1 MKRNLEVSS
10 VLQLKNDNNIT
21 DFCIEEVVGIGGS
34 CIAYKVS
41 YCESQDIVHKGIL
54 KEFCPAYLNEGD
66 QFARDGQALVVPT
79 EYKEQ
84 FAYDLEKFVQVYRDI
99 NAYLSENL
107 SAANYHTVQ
116 LGLYE
121 GNNTFYTLTSCDY
134 GKSYDKVLDT
144 DIYTALKLV
153 LSVTKAVELYH
164 NAGFLHLDIKPK
176 NVLILDEVADIVK
189 LFDFDSLTAIESLK
203 GRYDVS
209 IPIPEDYYVPEL
221 DNCDIRNIGIHTDIF
236 EIGAMLFSR
245 LFGRSPEVSEMQRGV
260 IINLQEVEL
269 LTGVSPQA
277 KYELQQLFSKTI
289 QISKRNRYQTTSEL
303 KAQLCKIIEL
313 VSPNGLPYL
322 LNLPKWQ
329 PSAHCIGR
337 DQEIKEIQARL
348 ESTGYVFV
356 KAIGGLGK
364 SEVSKLFAQYYADDY
379 HTVQFCK
386 YNDSLKS
393 VVASLPI
400 NGIKD
405 DDYTDFDELVREK
418 NKVLHLADQHT
429 LLIVDNFNVT
439 HDDFLRDFL
448 PANNKSFKVIFTTRC
463 QPAANY
469 YEDKVYE
476 LSHLSMDECKYLF
489 SLHSK
494 TEDLEENSECL
505 ERIIKTID
513 YNTLVLVLLAAT
525 VKKTGISLE
534 EMHNKLDNQ
543 KLDDMQEKVFHEYDF
558 SSAEIASYNRINA
571 HLNAIFSVS
580 RLSNIEKEI
589 LKNMTLIS
597 YQGIGVS
604 DFVSY
609 CASSAIN
616 DKCVKSLINHGW
628 IEKKGDAE
636 ISMHPIISDLL
647 ATNENVAKAK
657 SYYNLAEQ
665 LEEFCNP
672 DYLSHISIVMSRLS
686 YAIQLEKRYR
696 SEPVDKQALMKS
708 KLGRLYAN
716 IYRPDDARKFLLDA
730 LTIAKDSKVSYFLPY
745 IYSFLGEVEKD
756 FGTYSAAIEYY
767 NLSVVTGKSIK
778 YRYYEI
784 ALESMINIAGCY
796 FDNNELTKAYDQ
808 YKAALRFARMH
819 FKWGHIYEIASGLVE
834 VCNALDWLDKAQKY
848 EELKSK
854 YTPEDNLG
862 LVPEEITKMQAY
874 MEDGDFT
881 SSMQVY
887 EEFLALKREE
897 LGEDSPIYKDIAQSR
912 WIFFLL
918 HNDKEQAMRL
928 ATENLNFIESTHG
941 KESMEMARQLSLI
954 ASSFQRIGEF
964 EYATESAKRAI
975 KICEGKKELHS
986 YAYFEAKLA
995 LAQCYLLVGKLSE
1008 AKSVIESVELTDFTG
1023 NEALSDYV
1031 TSAGLVL
1038 CELSEYEKVEQLCN
1052 DLLGKSKMQKFAF
1065 AQASIML
1072 AIVYEQRGELDKA
1085 TEHAENAFNHINGL
1099 KTQQIKKE
1107 WLIQYYRAVARISFR
1122 RGDSKAAIDKINEL
1136 LDLFS
1141 EDEKKQYLIYVPIME
1156 RALYHAQLGDIK
1168 KSEDDYALCEKI
1180 LKTNNMP
1187 EESFAML
1194 YNNVAKNHLE
1204 AGNYIIA
1211 KNYLDKLIAIRPS
1224 VMTPSSYFDA
1234 IVCNNIGWTSF
1245 NLEELGRAE
1254 EYYNKSIKTFEKIG
1268 ATNTT
1273 DYLTTLHNFAL
1284 LLEKRGDSSQSVKIY
1299 KRIFKSYA
1307 PDKDVTGSSRTLFVE
1322 CCIRNMFTAG
1332 MAKEAYEFCCQENEY
1347 YRKRFGENSPERIN
1361 LLLLIGSTLK
1371 GFGYTDCFEFFKY
1384 ADDAIERGNLKES
1397 IYDAR
1402 LQNYI
1407 GVCLADFDNEFG
1419 WALNR
1424 FRTSKELFEK
1434 LNAETDPLYPI
1445 VLSNIKYAEDK
1456 NMDRLISELAKSMKD
1471 ENESD

>member
-10 VLQLKNDNNIT
+10 VLKLKNNNNIT
-21 DFCIEEVVGIGGS
+21 DFSIEEVVGIGGS

-41 YCESQDIVHKGIL
+41 YYESKDIVHKGIL

-66 QFARDGQALVVPT
+66 QFARGGQALIVPM
-79 EYKEQ
+79 ELKEQ

-107 SAANYHTVQ
+107 SATNFHTVQ

-121 GNNTFYTLTSCDY
+121 GNNTYYTLTSCDY

-176 NVLILDEVADIVK
+176 NVLILDKVADIVK
-189 LFDFDSLTAIESLK
+189 LFDFDSLTSIESLK
-203 GRYDVS
+203 GRHDVA

-221 DNCDIRNIGIHTDIF
+221 DNCDIRNIGIHTDIL

-245 LFGRSPEVSEMQRGV
+245 LFGRSPEVNEMQRGV
-260 IINLQEVEL
+260 VIDLQDVEL

-303 KAQLCKIIEL
+303 KAQLNKIIDL

-329 PSAHCIGR
+329 PSVYCVGR
-337 DQEIKEIQARL
+337 DQEIREIYARL
-348 ESTGYVFV
+348 ESTGYVFI
-356 KAIGGLGK
+356 KAMGGLGK
-364 SEVSKLFAQYYADDY
+364 SEVSKLFAQYFADDY

-439 HDDFLRDFL
+439 HDDYLREFL

-494 TEDLEENSECL
+494 IEDLQEDFECL
-505 ERIIKTID
+505 ERIIETIE

-525 VKKTGISLE
+525 IKKTGISLE
-534 EMHNKLDNQ
+534 EMQNKLDNQ
-543 KLDDMQEKVFHEYDF
+543 KLDEMQTKIFHEYDF
-558 SSAEIASYNRINA
+558 SSAEIASYNKINA

-580 RLSNIEKEI
+580 KLSDIEKEI

-597 YQGIGVS
+597 YQGIGVI
-604 DFVSY
+604 DFVNY
-609 CASSAIN
+609 CASAAIT
-616 DKCVKSLINHGW
+616 DKCVRSLINHGW

-647 ATNENVAKAK
+647 ATNESVAKAK

-672 DYLSHISIVMSRLS
+672 DYLSYISIMMSRLS

-696 SEPVDKQALMKS
+696 SEPLDKQTLMKS

-716 IYRPDDARKFLLDA
+716 IYRPDDARKFLQDA
-730 LTIAKDSKVSYFLPY
+730 LTIAKGSKVSYFLPY

-756 FGTYSAAIEYY
+756 FGTLSAAIEYY
-767 NLSVVTGKSIK
+767 SLSVSTGKSIK

-784 ALESMINIAGCY
+784 ALESMINIAECY
-796 FDNNELTKAYDQ
+796 FDNNDLTRAYSQ
-808 YKAALRFARMH
+808 YKDALRFARMH
-819 FKWGHIYEIASGLVE
+819 FKWGYIYEIASGLVE
-834 VCNALDWLDKAQKY
+834 VCDALNWLDKSQQYEQLKIKY
-848 EELKSK
+848 M
-854 YTPEDNLG
+854 PENDQG
-862 LVPEEITKMQAY
+862 IVPEEITKMQAY
-874 MEDGDFT
+874 IKDGDFT

-897 LGEDSPIYKDIAQSR
+897 LGEDSPIYKDIAQAR

-941 KESMEMARQLSLI
+941 KESIEMVRQLSRI
-954 ASSFQRIGEF
+954 AASFPRIGEF

-975 KICEGKKELHS
+975 KICEEKKELHS

-995 LAQCYLLVGKLSE
+995 LAQCYLLVGKVSD
-1008 AKSVIESVELTDFTG
+1008 AQNVIASVNLTDFTG

-1031 TSAGLVL
+1031 TSAGAVL
-1038 CELSEYEKVEQLCN
+1038 CELGEYDKVEQLCN
-1052 DLLGKSKMQKFAF
+1052 ALLSKSKIHKLAF

-1072 AIVYEQRGELDKA
+1072 AIVSEQRGGLDKA
-1085 TEHAENAFNHINGL
+1085 TEYAEKAFKHINSL

-1107 WLIQYYRAVARISFR
+1107 QLIQYYRVVARISFR
-1122 RGDSKAAIDKINEL
+1122 RGDSKTAINKINEL
-1136 LDLFS
+1136 LDLFT
-1141 EDEKKQYLIYVPIME
+1141 EDEKTQLVIWASIME
-1156 RALYHAQLGDIK
+1156 RALYYAQVGDIR
-1168 KSEDDYALCEKI
+1168 KSEDDYAFCEKI
-1180 LKTNNMP
+1180 LKANNMP

-1194 YNNVAKNHLE
+1194 YNNVAKNHLK

-1211 KNYLDKLIAIRPS
+1211 KNYLDKLIAVRPT
-1224 VMTPSSYFDA
+1224 VMAPSSYFDA
-1234 IVCNNIGWTSF
+1234 IVCNNIGLISF
-1245 NLEELGRAE
+1245 NLEELGKAE
-1254 EYYNKSIKTFEKIG
+1254 ECYIKSIRTFERIG
-1268 ATNTT
+1268 ATNSI

-1284 LLEKRGDSSQSVKIY
+1284 LLEKRGEYSQSLKLY
-1299 KRIFKSYA
+1299 KKIFKAYDS
-1307 PDKDVTGSSRTLFVE
+1307 DKDITGSSRTLLVE

-1332 MAKEAYEFCCQENEY
+1332 MDKEGYEFCCQENDY
-1347 YRKRFGENSPERIN
+1347 YRKRFGENSPERISM
-1361 LLLLIGSTLK
+1361 LLSIGSTLK
-1371 GFGYTDCFEFFKY
+1371 EFGYTDCFEFFKQ
-1384 ADDAIERGNLKES
+1384 ADDAIERGNFKES

-1407 GVCLADFDNEFG
+1407 GVCLVDFNNEFG
-1419 WALNR
+1419 GALNR
-1424 FRTSKELFEK
+1424 FRTSKEMFEK

-1445 VLSNIKYAEDK
+1445 VLSNIKYAEDY
-1456 NMDRLISELAKSMKD
+1456 RIS
-1471 ENESD
+1471 